1 MTQGK
6 ARVVSGMRATGALH
20 IGHWFGA
27 ITNFIDLS
35 KQYDTFIFV
44 ATWHGLTTEYM
55 KPGNMRTTA
64 LGIVADW
71 LACGVDPDRATLFLQ
86 DDVLEHAELH
96 LLFSMITPLGWLER
110 VPTYKEQQDELKEKE
125 INTYGFL
132 GYPLLQAADI
142 AIYRAQRVPVGLDQ
156 LPHLELTREVIRR
169 FNHIYKA
176 KLPEP
181 ESILTQHPKVPG
193 LDGRKMSKSYG
204 NAIGLSEPE
213 ESVRKRLMAA
223 VTDPARV
230 RRTDPG
236 NPDVCPVFGLHQ
248 LYTSADDRKSI
259 DADCRTAAIGCV
271 DCKKKLLTNML
282 PSLAE
287 IRAKRAEYEAKPD
300 LVRQIAGDGAQKA
313 RAVAQETMRV
323 VRDVVGI
330 SR

>member
-1 MTQGK
+1 MTQRK

-35 KQYDTFIFV
+35 KEYDTFIFV

-71 LACGVDPDRATLFLQ
+71 LACGVDPDRATLFMQ

-96 LLFSMITPLGWLER
+96 LLFSMMTPLGWLER

-142 AIYRAQRVPVGLDQ
+142 AIYRAQKVPVGLDQ

-181 ESILTQHPKVPG
+181 ESILTEHPKVPG

-236 NPDVCPVFGLHQ
+236 NPDVCPVFGLHR
-248 LYTSADDRKSI
+248 LYTSGDDRKSI

-300 LVRQIAGDGAQKA
+300 LVKQIVGDGAQKA

-323 VRDVVGI
+323 VRDVIGI